1 MLQFIHTII
10 RRPQLADFVK
20 CVLLTRNTPDWTQAD
35 NRNEVPKLPITDVD
49 IDGLADCVK
58 AFEVLYS
65 DQWIRQGT
73 MDVFIA
79 LLLSL
84 LPNIEGFHIGIGFSR
99 QTIS

>member
-10 RRPQLADFVK
+10 RGPQLADFVK

-65 DQWIRQGT
+65 TSGLDKERW
-73 MDVFIA
+73 MP
-79 LLLSL
+79 LSPFL
-84 LPNIEGFHIGIGFSR
+84 CHSSQTLRGF
-99 QTIS
+99 T